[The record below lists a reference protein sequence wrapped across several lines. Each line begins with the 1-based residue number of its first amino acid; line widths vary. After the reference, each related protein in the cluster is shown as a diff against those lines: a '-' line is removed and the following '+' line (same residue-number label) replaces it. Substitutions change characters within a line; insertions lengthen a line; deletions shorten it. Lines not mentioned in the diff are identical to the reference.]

1 MKLIRFLM
9 TIVLA
14 VIISS
19 CSQVGEKGTVATLS
33 RSQKPSSVESI
44 TTMQNEAKTERKARW
59 LLNGEEDPEPT
70 QFLTN
75 LDDPTGKTYIRID
88 DLVDAMQTKEERIKY
103 RGSQVTVNR
112 VSSDGSRMAI
122 VRTISDVEEGDRN
135 HILEVYDLNSGR
147 KESEFELPPTS
158 YPIASPDLS
167 KYLYELNGQVYL
179 YDVLKM
185 KTTKL
190 NLGRYKLD
198 LSMISSGLF
207 SPDGTRFCF
216 EEHDQP
222 GIIMINLSG
231 ISGAKRLL
239 VDSKASLLQW
249 DQEDKLIYEV
259 SEEDENYTQDVYS
272 LDIESGEKKW
282 ITKCSEPFILSPD
295 QKLVLSAEYEAPKM
309 YLVHVSDG
317 RKEDISSFTE
327 NQGVLTVP
335 IQWIDTKIN
344 YMKFANKVK
353 VKKITA
359 SSTLPNR
366 NNYSFSVSNLT
377 DGNNLTPWCEGTTK
391 GGGVGETV
399 TIDLGSIQEVR
410 GIEMIDGIMWVN
422 NKYIDMNTIQRM
434 KLDFSDE
441 QSTALENNDTRFKFD
456 EPIRTSFVKITIL
469 KVKKG
474 ADFPNTCIGELKLL

>member
-1 MKLIRFLM
+1 MNFIKIILVITF
-9 TIVLA
+9 VA
-14 VIISS
+14 IISA
-19 CSQVGEKGTVATLS
+19 CSGFKEEEAVPSPHPQEISSHRVTQDNRNVTEK
-33 RSQKPSSVESI
+33 E
-44 TTMQNEAKTERKARW
+44 ARW

-103 RGSQVTVNR
+103 RGSQVTVSR
-112 VSSDGSRMAI
+112 VSSDGSRMAV
-122 VRTISDVEEGDRN
+122 VRTISDVEEGDQN

-158 YPIASPDLS
+158 CPIASPDLS

-185 KTTKL
+185 QTTKL
-190 NLGRYKLD
+190 NLGSNKLD

-216 EEHDQP
+216 EEYDQP

-239 VDSKASLLQW
+239 VDTKASLLRW
-249 DQEDKLIYEV
+249 DQDDKLIYEV

-272 LDIESGEKKW
+272 LDIESGEKRW

-359 SSTLPNR
+359 SSTLSDR
-366 NNYSFSVSNLT
+366 SNYSFSVNNLT
-377 DGNNLTPWCEGTTK
+377 DDNNLTPWCEGTK
-391 GGGVGETV
+391 GGGVGETL
-399 TIDLGSIQEVR
+399 TIDLGSVQEVR
-410 GIEMIDGIMWVN
+410 GIEMINGIMWVN

-434 KLDFSDE
+434 KLDFSDG
-441 QSTALENNDTRFKFD
+441 QSTVLENNDTRFKFN
-456 EPIRTSFVKITIL
+456 EPIRTSFVKISIL
-469 KVKKG
+469 EVKKG

>member
-1 MKLIRFLM
+1 MKLTRLIM
-9 TIVLA
+9 TIVLT

-19 CSQVGEKGTVATLS
+19 CNQFKEKGTVATS
-33 RSQKPSSVESI
+33 SQPQKISSVESI
-44 TTMQNEAKTERKARW
+44 TMTQNAVKTKKKARW

-103 RGSQVTVNR
+103 RGSQVTVSR
-112 VSSDGSRMAI
+112 VSNDGSRMAI
-122 VRTISDVEEGDRN
+122 IRDISDVEGG
-135 HILEVYDLNSGR
+135 LQQLFFEVYDLNSGK
-147 KESEFELPPTS
+147 KESESVVPS
-158 YPIASPDLS
+158 MAYPIASPDLS

-179 YDVLKM
+179 YDVQEM
-185 KTTKL
+185 QTTKL
-190 NLGRYKLD
+190 NLGRNKLD
-198 LSMISSGLF
+198 LSIISSGLF

-216 EEHDQP
+216 EENDQP
-222 GIIMINLSG
+222 GIIMLNLSD

-239 VDSKASLLQW
+239 VGSKASLLQW

-272 LDIESGEKKW
+272 LDIENGEKRW
-282 ITKCSEPFILSPD
+282 ITKSSEPFILSPD

-317 RKEDISSFTE
+317 RKQDISSFTE

-335 IQWIDTKIN
+335 IQWIETKTN
-344 YMKFANKVK
+344 YMKYSNKVK
-353 VKKITA
+353 VKKVTA

-366 NNYSFSVSNLT
+366 SNYSFSVNNLT
-377 DGNNLTPWCEGTTK
+377 DDNNLTPWCEGTK

-410 GIEMIDGIMWVN
+410 GMEMVDGIIRVN
-422 NKYIDMNTIQRM
+422 NKYLDVNAIQEM
-434 KLDFSDE
+434 KLDFLDG
-441 QSTALENNDTRFKFD
+441 QSVMLENNDTRFKFD

-469 KVKKG
+469 EVKKG